1 MGVFDEK
8 GEKALQKAYERE
20 DVREAMQNI
29 IEDIMPNISIIIS
42 AALEEMN
49 KENCDA
55 DNSESNTGTDSL

>member
-49 KENCDA
+49 KD
-55 DNSESNTGTDSL
+55 SEGDEVKRSDMNDG

>member
-49 KENCDA
+49 KG
-55 DNSESNTGTDSL
+55 SEGNEEVKRSGMNGE

>member
-49 KENCDA
+49 KD
-55 DNSESNTGTDSL
+55 SEGNEEVKRSDMNDG